1 MVDVTFWARGFK
13 AGFSN
18 LFCEE
23 DGMKKAVLLLRIAS
37 VLALVHGVLHTIGGV
52 FGSVA
57 PGAMQTAATAMQ
69 TNRFEAMGAN
79 RSYWDFIMGYG
90 LITTVKFLVETV
102 VFWQLASLLKAYGLQ
117 VRPLLIAFCVGYV
130 ADAFI
135 AWRYFFA
142 GPAVFEIVIA
152 GCLFWAWWLAGR
164 TAQRVV

>member
-1 MVDVTFWARGFK
+1 
-13 AGFSN
+13 
-18 LFCEE
+18 
-23 DGMKKAVLLLRIAS
+23 MKKGVLLLRIAS

-57 PGAMQTAATAMQ
+57 PGAMQTAVTAMQ

-90 LITTVKFLVETV
+90 LVLTVKFLVETV

-164 TAQRVV
+164 APQRAVQV

>member
-1 MVDVTFWARGFK
+1 VDATFRGH
-13 AGFSN
+13 GFDAVFSD

-23 DGMKKAVLLLRIAS
+23 GGMKKAVLLLRIAS

-52 FGSVA
+52 FGSIA
-57 PGAMQTAATAMQ
+57 PGPMQTAVTAMQ
-69 TNRFEAMGAN
+69 TNRFQAMGAD

-90 LITTVKFLVETV
+90 LLTTVKFLVETV

-164 TAQRVV
+164 ITQRAV